1 MNGVSVEEK
10 TITDIF
16 AGEEK
21 YVVPLYQREY
31 AWTDHEV
38 GRLLADI
45 WESYRMEPSRN
56 YYIGTLVV
64 KPDENGYQVIDGQQR
79 LTTLSILYSLIG
91 DRSNHPVLRFAN
103 REEADAALDVFYT
116 VGKDDALLAAA
127 AEGPVKEPM
136 PKAENELAE
145 SDAHVLEALDVMVAE
160 ESLAGDEPEE
170 PNRCHKS
177 IPVAM
182 MAARTCIKGF
192 RPSLDD
198 GSLGNMPVFD
208 NEHVDIGLCNYIL
221 NKVKLFRVC
230 MQNVDAMSYFE
241 VMNNRGEQ
249 LQYHELLKERL
260 VAGLREFSGTN
271 EVAGKSYDE
280 LAEIYDRIWT
290 ACSYMDGNLLDH
302 LHICFELEDGKHW
315 WQLTCESRRMRDIED
330 EEAPPWERQSVIRDF
345 SNFLMHVLRLYVKNH
360 DLAIDV
366 PLDERRMQAM
376 FEDSRIRV
384 NPVEFLDLLIKT
396 RLNFDKYIVKAKMVN
411 DEVEKWRLKEVV
423 SYGRGKNKTY
433 DATNTYSDRNKLQQ
447 IICLQS
453 ALQVSNAE
461 QRYKAWVY
469 AVLSMSDE
477 DRGNPDRMIG
487 VLEDL
492 ARKRIVAARE
502 NLNHDGY
509 DLYACGLRTP
519 RLFLNIIDY
528 LMWCENPSEF
538 VFRYYNSIEHHHP
551 QHDNRE
557 GEQWQQ
563 SEIDEIG
570 NLYLISS
577 SDNSSMSNTPAS
589 GKVALYRNNHG
600 GVLPDYPKRKYM
612 YTNTDGDGWTKQKMQ
627 ALTQKVKNL
636 MTDFLGE
643 RNEAS

>member
-10 TITDIF
+10 TIADIF

-91 DRSNHPVLRFAN
+91 DRSNPPVLRFAN
-103 REEADAALDVFYT
+103 REEADAALDIFYT
-116 VGKDDALLAAA
+116 VGNDDALLS
-127 AEGPVKEPM
+127 EQQPR
-136 PKAENELAE
+136 L
-145 SDAHVLEALDVMVAE
+145 
-160 ESLAGDEPEE
+160 
-170 PNRCHKS
+170 

-198 GSLGNMPVFD
+198 GSLRSMPVFD
-208 NEHVDIGLCNYIL
+208 TEHVDTGLCNYIL

-249 LQYHELLKERL
+249 LKYHELLKERL
-260 VAGLREFSGTN
+260 VAGLKAFSGKN
-271 EVAGKSYDE
+271 EVGGKSYDE

-302 LHICFELEDGKHW
+302 LHICFELKDGMHW
-315 WQLTCESRRMRDIED
+315 WQLTCESIRMPDIED

-360 DLAIDV
+360 GLAIDI

-423 SYGRGKNKTY
+423 SYGKGKNITY
-433 DATNTYSDRNKLQQ
+433 DAKNTYSDKNKLQQ

-469 AVLSMSDE
+469 AVLSMSDAERE
-477 DRGNPDRMIG
+477 DPDRMIG

-502 NLNHDGY
+502 NLNQDGY

-557 GEQWQQ
+557 GEQWKH

>member
-10 TITDIF
+10 TIADIF

-38 GRLLADI
+38 GRLLADM
-45 WESYRMEPSRN
+45 WESYCKEPSRN

-91 DRSNHPVLRFAN
+91 DRSKPPVLRFAN
-103 REEADAALDVFYT
+103 REEADATLDILYR
-116 VGKDDALLAAA
+116 VGNDDALLS
-127 AEGPVKEPM
+127 EQQPR
-136 PKAENELAE
+136 L
-145 SDAHVLEALDVMVAE
+145 
-160 ESLAGDEPEE
+160 
-170 PNRCHKS
+170 

-198 GSLGNMPVFD
+198 GSLRSMPVFD
-208 NEHVDIGLCNYIL
+208 TEHVDTGLCNYIL

-249 LQYHELLKERL
+249 LKYHELLKERL
-260 VAGLREFSGTN
+260 VAGLKAFSGKN

-302 LHICFELEDGKHW
+302 LHICFELKDGMHW
-315 WQLTCESRRMRDIED
+315 WQLTCESIRMRDIED

-360 DLAIDV
+360 SLAIDV
-366 PLDERRMQAM
+366 PLDERRMKSM
-376 FEDSRIRV
+376 FEDSRIKV
-384 NPVEFLDLLIKT
+384 DPVEFLDLLIRT

-423 SYGRGKNKTY
+423 SYGKEKNKTY
-433 DATNTYSDRNKLQQ
+433 DATNTYSDKNKLQQ

-477 DRGNPDRMIG
+477 DRGNPDRMIC

-502 NLNHDGY
+502 NLNQDGY

-557 GEQWQQ
+557 GEQWKQ

-600 GVLPDYPKRKYM
+600 VALPDNPKRRYM
-612 YTNTDGDGWTKQKMQ
+612 YTHTDGDGWTKQKMQ

>member
-10 TITDIF
+10 TIADIF

-45 WESYRMEPSRN
+45 WESYRKDPSRN
-56 YYIGTLVV
+56 YYIGTFVV
-64 KPDENGYQVIDGQQR
+64 KPVENSYQVIDGQQR

-91 DRSNHPVLRFAN
+91 DGLKSPVLRFAN
-103 REEADAALDVFYT
+103 REEADVALDMFYKA
-116 VGKDDALLAAA
+116 GNDDALLAEA
-127 AEGPVKEPM
+127 AEEPVKEPI
-136 PKAENELAE
+136 PKAEDAVAE
-145 SDAHVLEALDVMVAE
+145 SDAHVFETLDVMAAE
-160 ESLAGDEPEE
+160 ESSVGDELVEQ
-170 PNRCHKS
+170 RQCHKS
-177 IPVAM
+177 IPAAM
-182 MAARTCIKGF
+182 LSARKCIKGF
-192 RPSLDD
+192 RPSRDD
-198 GSLGNMPVFD
+198 GSLSSLPLFD
-208 NEHVDIGLCNYIL
+208 NDHVDVELRNYIL
-221 NKVKLFRVC
+221 NNVKLFRVC
-230 MQNVDAMSYFE
+230 MQDVDAMSYFE

-249 LQYHELLKERL
+249 LKYHELLKERL
-260 VAGLREFSGTN
+260 VAGLKEFSGKS

-302 LHICFELEDGKHW
+302 LHICFELKDGKHW
-315 WQLTCESRRMRDIED
+315 WELKSESIRIPDIED

-360 DLAIDV
+360 GLTITI
-366 PLDERRMQAM
+366 PLDERGMQGK
-376 FEDSRIRV
+376 FEDPNIKV

-396 RLNFDKYIVKAKMVN
+396 RLDFDKYIVKAKMVN

-423 SYGRGKNKTY
+423 IYGSGRSKTY
-433 DATNTYSDRNKLQQ
+433 DAKNTYGDGDKLQQ
-447 IICLQS
+447 MICLQS

-461 QRYKAWVY
+461 QRYKEWVY
-469 AVLSMSDE
+469 VVLSASDE
-477 DRGNPDRMIG
+477 DREDPSRIISI
-487 VLEDL
+487 LEDL
-492 ARKRIVAARE
+492 ARKRIKAARDGLCKE
-502 NLNHDGY
+502 GY
-509 DLYACGLRTP
+509 DVYACGLRTP

-528 LMWCENPSEF
+528 LMWCQEPSEF

-557 GEQWQQ
+557 QEQW
-563 SEIDEIG
+563 SPTEIDEIG
-570 NLYLISS
+570 NLYLTSS

-612 YTNTDGDGWTKQKMQ
+612 YTNADGEGWTKQKMQ

-636 MTDFLGE
+636 MTEFLRE

>member
-1 MNGVSVEEK
+1 
-10 TITDIF
+10 
-16 AGEEK
+16 
-21 YVVPLYQREY
+21 
-31 AWTDHEV
+31 
-38 GRLLADI
+38 
-45 WESYRMEPSRN
+45 
-56 YYIGTLVV
+56 
-64 KPDENGYQVIDGQQR
+64 
-79 LTTLSILYSLIG
+79 
-91 DRSNHPVLRFAN
+91 
-103 REEADAALDVFYT
+103 
-116 VGKDDALLAAA
+116 
-127 AEGPVKEPM
+127 
-136 PKAENELAE
+136 
-145 SDAHVLEALDVMVAE
+145 
-160 ESLAGDEPEE
+160 
-170 PNRCHKS
+170 
-177 IPVAM
+177 
-182 MAARTCIKGF
+182 
-192 RPSLDD
+192 
-198 GSLGNMPVFD
+198 
-208 NEHVDIGLCNYIL
+208 
-221 NKVKLFRVC
+221 
-230 MQNVDAMSYFE
+230 
-241 VMNNRGEQ
+241 
-249 LQYHELLKERL
+249 
-260 VAGLREFSGTN
+260 
-271 EVAGKSYDE
+271 
-280 LAEIYDRIWT
+280 
-290 ACSYMDGNLLDH
+290 MDGNLLDH
-302 LHICFELEDGKHW
+302 LHICFELKDGKHW
-315 WQLTCESRRMRDIED
+315 WQLTCESIRMRDIED

-360 DLAIDV
+360 SLAIDV
-366 PLDERRMQAM
+366 PLDERRMKSM
-376 FEDSRIRV
+376 FEDSGIKV
-384 NPVEFLDLLIKT
+384 DPVEFLDLLIKT

-469 AVLSMSDE
+469 AVLLMSDE

-557 GEQWQQ
+557 GEQWLQ

-600 GVLPDYPKRKYM
+600 EVLPDYPKRKYM

>member
-10 TITDIF
+10 TIADIF

-31 AWTDHEV
+31 AWTECEV

-45 WESYRMEPSRN
+45 WEAYRNDSSRN
-56 YYIGTLVV
+56 YYVGTLVV
-64 KPDENGYQVIDGQQR
+64 KPCENEYEVIDGQQR

-145 SDAHVLEALDVMVAE
+145 SDAHVLETLDVMVAE

-170 PNRCHKS
+170 PNRCHKN

-271 EVAGKSYDE
+271 EVAGKSYGT
-280 LAEIYDRIWT
+280 T
-290 ACSYMDGNLLDH
+290 ANC
-302 LHICFELEDGKHW
+302 
-315 WQLTCESRRMRDIED
+315 
-330 EEAPPWERQSVIRDF
+330 
-345 SNFLMHVLRLYVKNH
+345 
-360 DLAIDV
+360 
-366 PLDERRMQAM
+366 
-376 FEDSRIRV
+376 
-384 NPVEFLDLLIKT
+384 
-396 RLNFDKYIVKAKMVN
+396 
-411 DEVEKWRLKEVV
+411 
-423 SYGRGKNKTY
+423 
-433 DATNTYSDRNKLQQ
+433 
-447 IICLQS
+447 
-453 ALQVSNAE
+453 
-461 QRYKAWVY
+461 
-469 AVLSMSDE
+469 
-477 DRGNPDRMIG
+477 
-487 VLEDL
+487 
-492 ARKRIVAARE
+492 RKRRLIDLRFLRYEGLTAVA
-502 NLNHDGY
+502 
-509 DLYACGLRTP
+509 
-519 RLFLNIIDY
+519 
-528 LMWCENPSEF
+528 
-538 VFRYYNSIEHHHP
+538 
-551 QHDNRE
+551 
-557 GEQWQQ
+557 
-563 SEIDEIG
+563 
-570 NLYLISS
+570 
-577 SDNSSMSNTPAS
+577 
-589 GKVALYRNNHG
+589 
-600 GVLPDYPKRKYM
+600 
-612 YTNTDGDGWTKQKMQ
+612 
-627 ALTQKVKNL
+627 
-636 MTDFLGE
+636 
-643 RNEAS
+643 

>member
-10 TITDIF
+10 TVADIF
-16 AGEEK
+16 AGKEK

-38 GRLLADI
+38 GRLLGDI
-45 WESYRMEPSRN
+45 WESYRKDPSRN

-64 KPDENGYQVIDGQQR
+64 KPVENSYQVIDGQQR

-91 DRSNHPVLRFAN
+91 DGLKSPVLRFAN
-103 REEADAALDVFYT
+103 REEADAALDMFYKA
-116 VGKDDALLAAA
+116 GNDDALLAEA
-127 AEGPVKEPM
+127 AEEPVKEPI
-136 PKAENELAE
+136 PKAEDAVAE
-145 SDAHVLEALDVMVAE
+145 SDAHVFETLDVMAAE
-160 ESLAGDEPEE
+160 ESSVGDELVEQ
-170 PNRCHKS
+170 RQCHKS
-177 IPVAM
+177 IPAAM
-182 MAARTCIKGF
+182 LSARKCIKGF
-192 RPSLDD
+192 RPSRDD
-198 GSLGNMPVFD
+198 GSLSSLPLFD
-208 NEHVDIGLCNYIL
+208 NDHVDAELRNYIL
-221 NKVKLFRVC
+221 NNVKLFRVC
-230 MQNVDAMSYFE
+230 MQDVDAMSYFE

-249 LQYHELLKERL
+249 LKYHELLKERL
-260 VAGLREFSGTN
+260 VAGLKEFSGKS

-302 LHICFELEDGKHW
+302 LHICFELKDGKHW
-315 WQLTCESRRMRDIED
+315 WELESESIRIRDIED

-345 SNFLMHVLRLYVKNH
+345 SNFLMHVLRLYVRDH
-360 DLAIDV
+360 RLEIDV

-376 FEDSRIRV
+376 FEDSRIGV

-396 RLNFDKYIVKAKMVN
+396 RLDFDKYIVKTKMVN

-423 SYGRGKNKTY
+423 IYGSGRSKTY
-433 DATNTYSDRNKLQQ
+433 DATNTYSDKNKLQQ

-469 AVLSMSDE
+469 AVLSMGDADRE
-477 DRGNPDRMIG
+477 DPDRMIG

-502 NLNHDGY
+502 NLKRDGY
-509 DLYACGLRTP
+509 DMYACGLRTP

-528 LMWCENPSEF
+528 LMWCQEPSEF

-551 QHDNRE
+551 QHDDRE
-557 GEQWQQ
+557 QEQW
-563 SEIDEIG
+563 SPTEIDEIG
-570 NLYLISS
+570 NLYLTSS

-612 YTNTDGDGWTKQKMQ
+612 YTNTDGEGWTKQKMQ

-636 MTDFLGE
+636 MTEFLRE

>member
-10 TITDIF
+10 KIVDIF

-38 GRLLADI
+38 GRLLADM
-45 WESYRMEPSRN
+45 WESYCREPSRN

-91 DRSNHPVLRFAN
+91 DGSKPPVLRFAN
-103 REEADAALDVFYT
+103 REEADAALDIFYKA
-116 VGKDDALLAAA
+116 GNGDALFS
-127 AEGPVKEPM
+127 EQQQ
-136 PKAENELAE
+136 
-145 SDAHVLEALDVMVAE
+145 
-160 ESLAGDEPEE
+160 
-170 PNRCHKS
+170 RS

-198 GSLGNMPVFD
+198 GSLRSMPLFG
-208 NEHVDIGLCNYIL
+208 NEHVDAGLRDYIL
-221 NKVKLFRVC
+221 NKVKLFWVC
-230 MQNVDAMSYFE
+230 MQDVDAMSYFE

-249 LQYHELLKERL
+249 LKYHELLKERL
-260 VAGLREFSGTN
+260 VAGLKEYTGKS

-280 LAEIYDRIWT
+280 LAENFDRIWT

-302 LHICFELEDGKHW
+302 LHICFELKDGKHW
-315 WQLTCESRRMRDIED
+315 WQLKCEAIRKPDIED

-360 DLAIDV
+360 GLAVAI
-366 PLDERRMQAM
+366 PLDERGMQGK
-376 FEDSRIRV
+376 FEDPNIKV
-384 NPVEFLDLLIKT
+384 NPVEFLDLLVKT
-396 RLNFDKYIVKAKMVN
+396 RLDFDKYIVKAKMVN

-423 SYGRGKNKTY
+423 TYGSGRSKTY
-433 DATNTYSDRNKLQQ
+433 DARNTYADGDKLQQ

-461 QRYKAWVY
+461 QRYKEWVY
-469 AVLSMSDE
+469 AVLSASDE
-477 DRGNPDRMIG
+477 DRENPDRMIS
-487 VLEDL
+487 VLEEL
-492 ARKRIVAARE
+492 ARQRIIAARD
-502 NLNHDGY
+502 NLRREGY
-509 DLYACGLRTP
+509 DVYACGLRTP
-519 RLFLNIIDY
+519 RLLLNIIDY
-528 LMWCENPSEF
+528 LMWCREPNEF

-551 QHDNRE
+551 QHDDRE
-557 GEQWQQ
+557 QEQW
-563 SEIDEIG
+563 SPTEIDEIG
-570 NLYLISS
+570 NLYLTSS

-600 GVLPDYPKRKYM
+600 IALPDYPKRRYM
-612 YTNTDGDGWTKQKMQ
+612 YANTDGDGWTRQKMQ
-627 ALTQKVKNL
+627 ELTQKVKNL
-636 MTDFLGE
+636 MIDFLGE
-643 RNEAS
+643 KMMHHDGGQ